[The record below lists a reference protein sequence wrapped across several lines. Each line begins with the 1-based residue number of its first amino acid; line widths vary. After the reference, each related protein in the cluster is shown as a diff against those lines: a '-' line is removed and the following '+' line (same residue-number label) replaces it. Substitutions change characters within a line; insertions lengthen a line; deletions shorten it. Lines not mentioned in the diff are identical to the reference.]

1 MALTAAVSKEDH
13 EYEVSKVKIP
23 GFGFYFQI
31 ALYLKLRGFGE
42 RYKNSSGINY

>member
-13 EYEVSKVKIP
+13 EYVVSKVKIS

-31 ALYLKLRGFGE
+31 LLYLSKEALEKGT
-42 RYKNSSGINY
+42 KIHL